1 MSKFII
7 VQTHQKISFYITI
20 IVDDTP
26 NMVYPICTKGK
37 DVIKML
43 MQEGWEIK
51 RITGSHYIMKKEG
64 YRIVPVPY
72 HSNELKTGLLKA
84 ISKQTGVKLP

>member
-1 MSKFII
+1 
-7 VQTHQKISFYITI
+7 
-20 IVDDTP
+20 
-26 NMVYPICTKGK
+26 MVYPVYMKGK

-72 HSNELKTGLLKA
+72 HSKELKTSLLKA
-84 ISKQTGVKLP
+84 ISKQTGVKLL